1 MKHLRQQDAKRNSVN
16 GREEENFVVLFVDFG
31 LMPDRGSVHATIAC
45 NTIGRIEKYF
55 CQGIKWEQP
64 RFIIR

>member
-31 LMPDRGSVHATIAC
+31 LMPDRGSIPGYKRMQRRGNH
-45 NTIGRIEKYF
+45 
-55 CQGIKWEQP
+55 
-64 RFIIR
+64 